1 MSLYSKLSHGKIINL
16 MCFQIILQALT
27 EERVV
32 SILLSDSAELR
43 KLRER
48 LISGLIYHN
57 STLKFRKV
65 KKDLTVVK
73 VFRFCGFL
81 FPMKMNRSLYSEVP
95 LKPSYP
101 ILYSIDESSD
111 FCFYDDDKYPTICES
126 PSLYEVK
133 QGVIELNVIIE
144 LNLMFVDSLTMI
156 INDAAFGDRAGSEG
170 CNMIDAIYIL
180 ADFCGSVAY
189 YLNDQLKE
197 RQLEVTFHPKPVE
210 SLLEKLVYRQ
220 DDVHDMVQCTVHS
233 LEMMDAVQ
241 AFLFQQNL
249 VIYPTESKTKS
260 GVIKAVFTGR
270 VRVDMIGIAQLPL
283 FVEVQCYDKKSFTKE
298 EKKAMKEYHFYDEL
312 ARIQLGS
319 RFDLALRFESRP
331 AYEEIALGQQII
343 RDIKPSV
350 MNCIGEIEAYL
361 EIDSQAE
368 VDD

>member
-1 MSLYSKLSHGKIINL
+1 

-43 KLRER
+43 KFRES

-73 VFRFCGFL
+73 VFLFCGFL
-81 FPMKMNRSLYSEVP
+81 FPMKMNRLLYSDVP
-95 LKPSYP
+95 LKP
-101 ILYSIDESSD
+101 
-111 FCFYDDDKYPTICES
+111 KYPTLNSINGRSFFSYEELFTITTICES

-133 QGVIELNVIIE
+133 QGVNELNVIIE
-144 LNLMFVDSLTMI
+144 LNLVYVDSLTMN

-180 ADFCGSVAY
+180 AEFCNQVAL
-189 YLNDQLKE
+189 YLNIKLKE

-220 DDVHDMVQCTVHS
+220 DDVHDMVRCTVHS
-233 LEMMDAVQ
+233 SEMMDAVQ

-270 VRVDMIGIAQLPL
+270 VRVNKIGIVKLPL
-283 FVEVQCYDKKSFTKE
+283 FVEVQCYDKKSLTKE
-298 EKKAMKEYHFYDEL
+298 EKRAMKEDHFYYEL

-343 RDIKPSV
+343 RDIEPSV